1 LTFVAPR
8 PSRLVHSGILAKKT
22 MGGGVGEN
30 MTEANLYA
38 VLTILAFIFILP
50 ISLAVESPA
59 LIASTIK
66 AATASGIT
74 PSYLWMQSLMA
85 GAFYYLYN
93 EVAFLALGRV
103 NPVTHAVGNT
113 IKRVVIIIASVIA
126 FKTPISTLGVIG
138 SSIAIAGT
146 LLYSLA
152 KSKFG

>member
-1 LTFVAPR
+1 MAAINTA
-8 PSRLVHSGILAKKT
+8 LA
-22 MGGGVGEN
+22 GGF
-30 MTEANLYA
+30 T
-38 VLTILAFIFILP
+38 
-50 ISLAVESPA
+50 S
-59 LIASTIK
+59 
-66 AATASGIT
+66 
-74 PSYLWMQSLMA
+74 SYLWKMSLLG